1 MLVAFFESIKYSGHL
16 VPVSFLRIFVGYYYL
31 QSFYAKFSGDFLV
44 RPRVAEMI
52 SQNLMSSEAPEWM
65 KWLLNNYMVVHWQG
79 FAFTL
84 VALELAIA
92 ISYIIGYVVR
102 PTALLG
108 AVLTLFLIY
117 LSPSSAQDFFKILLA
132 THVTFA
138 WLGAGRCLGIDY
150 YFFKRIRGLW
160 W

>member
-16 VPVSFLRIFVGYYYL
+16 VPISFLRIFVGYYYL
-31 QSFYAKFSGDFLV
+31 QSFLAKFSGDFLV

-52 SQNLMSSEAPEWM
+52 SQNLMTSQAPEWM
-65 KWLLNNYMVVHWQG
+65 KWVLNTYMVVHWQG
-79 FAFTL
+79 FAFHL

-92 ISYIIGYVVR
+92 VSYIVGYVVR

-108 AVLTLFLIY
+108 AFLTVFMIY
-117 LSPSSAQDFFKILLA
+117 LNPAASQDFFKILLA

-138 WLGAGRCLGIDY
+138 WLGAGRCLGLDY
-150 YFFKRIRGLW
+150 FYFKRVRGVW

>member
-16 VPVSFLRIFVGYYYL
+16 VPISFLRIFVGYYYL
-31 QSFYAKFSGDFLV
+31 QSFLAKFSGDFLI

-52 SQNLMSSEAPEWM
+52 SQNLMTSQAPEWM
-65 KWLLNNYMVVHWQG
+65 KWILNTYMVVHWQG
-79 FAFTL
+79 FAFSL

-92 ISYIIGYVVR
+92 VSYIVGYVVR

-108 AVLTLFLIY
+108 AFLTVFMIY
-117 LSPSSAQDFFKILLA
+117 LNPAASQDFFKILLA

-138 WLGAGRCLGIDY
+138 WLGAGRCLGLDY
-150 YFFKRIRGLW
+150 YYFKRVRGVW